1 MWIQNKSL
9 IVFAVSA
16 LMLTA
21 IGNVQGQQLFRRSQF
36 MTNPYLSNP
45 AIAGTLTE
53 TPISMSYR
61 NQWTGFE
68 GAPTTMTFSGHTSL
82 PNNIGVGGIVYSDN
96 TGGAIKQT
104 GMELTGS
111 YTIDL
116 NNYDAVSFGL
126 SLMANQWSFDNAS
139 LDVWDVEDPALQW
152 GMEQTTSLDAHFGMM
167 VFSEAYSFG
176 FAIPN
181 LLQSSTGLEASP
193 LSGGQEN
200 IGVRHFRFMG
210 TYRYQVSDV
219 FLLEP
224 SGIVRLTERTPA
236 QMDIYVRGWYAQ
248 MAWLSLGFRTNDAL
262 ILGLGGEYGSFGL
275 SYAYDVTNT
284 GAQYFSPHTHEM
296 TLTYFV
302 PRSSGFNSKSMGNRR
317 ILGRNRLVK

>member
-1 MWIQNKSL
+1 MQIYTKL
-9 IVFAVSA
+9 LVVFALGTWMTCLS
-16 LMLTA
+16 
-21 IGNVQGQQLFRRSQF
+21 GNVQGQQLFRRSQF

-45 AIAGTLTE
+45 AIAGTLPE

-68 GAPTTMTFSGHTSL
+68 GAPKTMTLSGHTSL
-82 PNNIGVGGIVYSDN
+82 PNNIGVGGIVYTDD
-96 TGGAIKQT
+96 TGGAITQT
-104 GMELTGS
+104 GFELTGS

-139 LDVWDVEDPALQW
+139 LDVWDVQDPALQW
-152 GMEQTTSLDAHFGMM
+152 GMEQSTSLDAHFGLM

-176 FAIPN
+176 FAIPH

-193 LSGGQEN
+193 LSSSQEN

-210 TYRYQVSDV
+210 TYRYQFSEA
-219 FLLEP
+219 LMIEP

-236 QMDIYVRGWYAQ
+236 QMDVYVRGWYGQ
-248 MAWLSLGFRTNDAL
+248 KAWFSVGYRTNDAL
-262 ILGLGGEYGSFGL
+262 IMGIGGVYGPFSL
-275 SYAYDVTNT
+275 SYAYDVTST
-284 GAQYFSPHTHEM
+284 GAQYLSPHSHEM

-302 PRSSGFNSKSMGNRR
+302 PRSSGFNTKSMGNRR